1 MDSMISGGCII
12 SGATIERSLL
22 SLKVRV
28 GKHSLIQDSVI
39 LPHVEIGEH
48 VTLKGV
54 IVDTQCKIPDHFTA
68 GINPTIDRE
77 RFHVT
82 DQGITLI
89 TPEMLGQTIL
99 EIR

>member
-1 MDSMISGGCII
+1 MISGGCII

-48 VTLKGV
+48 VILKGV
-54 IVDTQCKIPDHFTA
+54 VVDMHCKIPDNFTA
-68 GINPTIDRE
+68 GINPASDQQ

-82 DQGITLI
+82 PQGITLI

-99 EIR
+99 QIR